1 MHELLECM
9 KDEQLLLQINNG
21 NEDAMDIL
29 LSRYF
34 SLVKYRVRQYYLSG
48 GEDEDLLQEGYIG
61 LFKAVRTYDR
71 SKSDTFYPFAK
82 MCIENQLRTAVTA
95 SNRKKH
101 LPLNTSVSM
110 DDDERHE
117 FQSQEGNPEHIILA
131 KERDAD
137 RAEKIEAR
145 LSKFEKKVILLYLD
159 GLSYTEIA
167 EQLEKKPKSIDNAI
181 QRIKKKLLDEDI

>member
-1 MHELLECM
+1 MHELLERM
-9 KDEQLLLQINNG
+9 NDEQLLLEINIG

-71 SKSDTFYPFAK
+71 SKSDAFYPFAK

-101 LPLNTSVSM
+101 LPLNTSISM
-110 DDDERHE
+110 DDDERRE

-131 KERDAD
+131 KEREAD
-137 RAEKIEAR
+137 RAEKIETR
-145 LSKFEKKVILLYLD
+145 LSKFEKKVILLYLN
-159 GLSYTEIA
+159 GMSYTEIA

-181 QRIKKKLLDEDI
+181 QRIKKKLLDDDI